1 VENNNNMIDT
11 IRRLLAQN
19 GKLHAPIEKISNSA
33 DLYDAG
39 LTPFAAI
46 RVMLA
51 LEEAF
56 DIEFPPEMLRRQ
68 SFSSIDAISACL
80 AQATPI
86 AKLRRAA

>member
-1 VENNNNMIDT
+1 MIET
-11 IRRLLAQN
+11 IRRLLQEHGNLHTPAQTLA
-19 GKLHAPIEKISNSA
+19 GDS

-56 DIEFPPEMLRRQ
+56 DVEFPVKMLKRQ
-68 SFSSIDAISACL
+68 SFATIDAIAACL
-80 AQATPI
+80 AEMQRAGN
-86 AKLRRAA
+86 RRAA

>member
-1 VENNNNMIDT
+1 MIET
-11 IRRLLAQN
+11 IRRLVKEN
-19 GKLHAPIEKISNSA
+19 GKLHTPVDTLSSA
-33 DLYDAG
+33 DNLYEAG

-56 DIEFPPEMLRRQ
+56 DVEFPPELLRRQ
-68 SFSSIDAISACL
+68 NFSSVEAIVETLSK
-80 AQATPI
+80 ATPI